1 MREGTKSIQSRRRR
15 VGPTQIQ
22 RTADPNAERLASLAA
37 MTMTRQTPGLVLPFV
52 NTVPTSFTYTKG
64 EDKTLT
70 LARTLVDLGLGS
82 PELWKRFNGNISRFI
97 RDSISAWLSD
107 IGADEMNNEVDVDL
121 AVFDQLEGYS
131 DSNAP
136 EGSLYALLDTP
147 DGCGFISVGDE
158 LDLLEKE
165 HVGLGRAFYVVLLGT
180 MNQWMD
186 VYDSERTRYYLDNWK
201 ESIEQDI
208 DMSGEI
214 TEEAFQQYLKER
226 DIDFP
231 DLDSAIPE
239 CAKNLMR
246 KEYRSS
252 RALLR
257 KHRSGRYAEW
267 IELLLTMD
275 AVKQPK
281 SSQDPRDF
289 EGNWDDGPLPTWVLA
304 FRLHDPITQAFDEE
318 AAGMNECSHA
328 PTWIATFNP
337 ADKQDVKRILDRVE
351 GFVQVNRQI
360 VKLRKM
366 FEARREPVGNPR
378 KSQLHRQLRAA

>member
-1 MREGTKSIQSRRRR
+1 MRKGTESVQSRRRR

-158 LDLLEKE
+158 LYLLEKE
-165 HVGLGRAFYVVLLGT
+165 HVGLGRAFYLVLLGT

-186 VYDSERTRYYLDNWK
+186 VYDAERTRYYLDNWK

-252 RALLR
+252 LALLR

-267 IELLLTMD
+267 IEPLLTMD

-304 FRLHDPITQAFDEE
+304 FRHHDPITQAFDEE

-337 ADKQDVKRILDRVE
+337 ADKTDVRRILDRVE

-360 VKLRKM
+360 VKLSKM

-378 KSQLHRQLRAA
+378 KSQLHGQLRAA

>member
-1 MREGTKSIQSRRRR
+1 MRKGTESVQSRRRR

-165 HVGLGRAFYVVLLGT
+165 HVGLGRAFYLVLLGT

-186 VYDSERTRYYLDNWK
+186 VYDAERTRYYLDNWK

-239 CAKNLMR
+239 CAKNLTR

-252 RALLR
+252 LALLR

-267 IELLLTMD
+267 IEPLLTMD

-304 FRLHDPITQAFDEE
+304 FRHHDPITQAFDEE

-360 VKLRKM
+360 VKLSKM

-378 KSQLHRQLRAA
+378 KSQLHGQLRAA

>member
-1 MREGTKSIQSRRRR
+1 MRKGTESVQSRRRR

-37 MTMTRQTPGLVLPFV
+37 MTMTRQTPGLVLPFI

-165 HVGLGRAFYVVLLGT
+165 HVGLGRAFYLVLLGT

-186 VYDSERTRYYLDNWK
+186 VYDAERTRYYLDNWK

-252 RALLR
+252 LALLR

-267 IELLLTMD
+267 IEPLLTME

-281 SSQDPRDF
+281 SSQDHRDF

-304 FRLHDPITQAFDEE
+304 FRHHDPITQAFDEE

-360 VKLRKM
+360 VKLSKM

-378 KSQLHRQLRAA
+378 KSQLHGQLRAA

>member
-1 MREGTKSIQSRRRR
+1 MRKGTESVQSRRRR

-165 HVGLGRAFYVVLLGT
+165 HVGLGRAFYLVLLGT

-186 VYDSERTRYYLDNWK
+186 VYDAERTRYYLDNWK

-252 RALLR
+252 LALLR
-257 KHRSGRYAEW
+257 KYRRGRYAGW
-267 IELLLTMD
+267 IEPLLTMD

-304 FRLHDPITQAFDEE
+304 FRHHDPITQAFDEE

-360 VKLRKM
+360 VKLSKM

-378 KSQLHRQLRAA
+378 KSQLHGQLRAA